1 MTPTGAS
8 NPRVRVSY
16 TKLVCRPGLELFD
29 YLKAH
34 DFRVFLC
41 SGGGRDFCSGGGRD
55 FLQDTP
61 ERTAGGNSGAPAET
75 S

>member
-1 MTPTGAS
+1 
-8 NPRVRVSY
+8 VRVSY
-16 TKLVCRPGLELFD
+16 TQLVCRPGLELFG

-41 SGGGRDFCSGGGRD
+41 SGGGRDF
-55 FLQDTP
+55 LQGTP
-61 ERTAGGNSGAPAET
+61 EPTAGGSSSAPAET

>member
-1 MTPTGAS
+1 MTPTGRFLPPCS
-8 NPRVRVSY
+8 RISY
-16 TKLVCRPGLELFD
+16 TKLVCRPGLKLFD

-41 SGGGRDFCSGGGRD
+41 SGGGRDF
-55 FLQDTP
+55 LQGTP
-61 ERTAGGNSGAPAET
+61 ERTAGGSAGAPAET